1 MEESISGGRK
11 KQYARPTINSYNT
24 HSQTR
29 ERTNGVVRNM
39 NEWYDA
45 FDITSGTLWLKPSE
59 RMKIW

>member
-1 MEESISGGRK
+1 
-11 KQYARPTINSYNT
+11 
-24 HSQTR
+24 
-29 ERTNGVVRNM
+29 VVRNM